1 MSTTHTPK
9 SLLFV
14 SLGIGIALLLIV
26 FPVWFGNNRDIVD
39 AIEVQD
45 APQPALSLAEEQSEA
60 TNSKPVIELSAP
72 ENPSQTITDD
82 LAGEGKKVRSIQETS
97 DSESDVQSS
106 EDDVEIVNQQ
116 VSSTGGTLV
125 PIMDE
130 KARRVENVGRLNENL
145 QNRANSFIG
154 ENQIRN
160 ISKLSLEEKTAAV
173 NNVDDF
179 TQKTVNRIEDF
190 LNKRP

>member
-14 SLGIGIALLLIV
+14 SLGIGIALLLIIS
-26 FPVWFGNNRDIVD
+26 PVWFGNNREVVD
-39 AIEVQD
+39 ALEVQD
-45 APQPALSLAEEQSEA
+45 VPQPAPSLAEEQSEA
-60 TNSKPVIELSAP
+60 TNSKPVIELSAL
-72 ENPSQTITDD
+72 ENPSQTKTDD
-82 LAGEGKKVRSIQETS
+82 PAGEGKQVSSIQETS

-116 VSSTGGTLV
+116 APSTRGSLA

-130 KARRVENVGRLNENL
+130 KTRRVENVRRLNENL
-145 QNRANSFIG
+145 QNRANSFID

-160 ISKLSLEEKTAAV
+160 TSKLSLEEKTAAV

-179 TQKTVNRIEDF
+179 TQRTINRIEDF